1 MGRDELLGL
10 LEEFVLRIR
19 ATGDPSPA
27 WSPGVI
33 AMADSL
39 AESLDEEE
47 RLDIPARH
55 LLGWLKWYQAEAVPS
70 GQRQALVDEAWD
82 LLSAASIAF
91 GLVDFPEP
99 LLPALADQASL
110 RLPAMLN
117 HAMLGPDTQLLSDL
131 VDQWIHVVNA
141 TPRGHPHRARRLA
154 ITCGALV
161 SRSQR
166 TDAPAD
172 LDQALAVGAAAVQLG
187 ADEKDLSMYLS
198 NLGAALK
205 LRYERTHDAADLDEA
220 IAVARRAVAVAAGDS
235 KVAVAATNLS
245 GVLSLRFT
253 RESRPEDAA
262 EAARAARQA
271 VAAADPR
278 DPSLAAILHNLAR
291 ALYASFELTRSPAD
305 LDEALGAARRAVLA
319 GEGHADAAMYLSNL
333 ADVLRGRFE
342 LTESEADLDEAI
354 MVSRRLVDIRPVEH
368 DSRVHDHLR
377 LAAFLSARFART
389 GDPADIDDLVAVNRQ
404 AVHAVPGSVP
414 LLTSLSTALRFRHE
428 ASGKAADLIEAI
440 DLARRAVAISAVGD
454 RAHLSALLQLDRAL
468 WAGFQLSRASRDLDE
483 VIVVRRSITE
493 ATAADSADLSERL
506 SQLAQALF
514 NRFHDRETPA
524 DLDDAISVLR
534 RALAAAATD
543 AERMSCQSDLSCALQ
558 SRFEYVGGA
567 RSDLDEAADIARRFT
582 VTAQPEPAPGLLISM
597 AIVLDAR
604 ARRVG
609 TVDDLDAA
617 ITLVQRAAA
626 ATASEPRPR
635 ANRPRGHLQLRAT
648 EIWTAPEDDDEPG
661 QTEVRRLLGAYL
673 TRRFEW
679 NYVQADVDAIVA
691 SRRETA
697 ATTCADGTEHARNL
711 ASLSYALKLQYH
723 RTGNR
728 ADLDEAVTTCRQ
740 ALALDPE
747 NAVCLTS
754 LSDTLKHRFL
764 ADRNDA
770 DLEEAIELG
779 RRATQIA
786 SGGDGHRAQA
796 FGNLCQ
802 VLETRF
808 ELHPYTT
815 DIDEA
820 VDAARQALQA
830 AATDFSR
837 PNWLLVLGEV
847 LLTRITHRR
856 GSDADGEAS
865 REEDRAEA
873 LRVLSE
879 LVRSPAAAPRLR
891 VHGAKVGAHLAA
903 ATPATPGPKDLALAS
918 DLLETAVQ
926 LLPEVAPRRMRRAE
940 QQGAIESARGLAD
953 DAAAMSLAEPTRPPA
968 ERARRAL
975 SLLEAGRAVLLGQL
989 LDTRGDLTGL
999 QETHPRL
1006 AARFT
1011 ALRDVLDRDADPA
1024 LPGDG
1029 DRIGAAA
1036 ELAATLREI
1045 RCLDGFATFALPP
1058 TAAELLSVADRGPVV
1073 SFNVAYR
1080 GDALLLTREGVTS
1093 LHLPAVTAST
1103 VIDQVNAFHVAL
1115 REAQDPAADR
1125 VAAQN
1130 TIITVLKWL
1139 WDNITGPVLDKLGY
1153 HGPPADGTPW
1163 PRLWWAPGGFLSLL
1177 PLHAAGH
1184 HDDPMSGHTVMDRVV
1199 SSYTPTIRALRHARL
1214 RQTAVGTS
1222 ANTSLIVA
1230 MPTTPGLPDLRNVP
1244 YETELLADILPVPL
1258 VLTEPDRDRVLTD
1271 LPGRAVA
1278 HFACHGSYDID
1289 DPTASRLLLHDHEQ
1303 NPLTVAD
1310 LNAVNLDGAQLAYL
1324 SACHTALNPAE
1335 RLLGEG
1341 MHLAGGLQAAGF
1353 PQVVGTLWEVDDEV
1367 AVEITDDFY
1376 TGLRD
1381 TRTGKL
1387 DLGRAARSLH
1397 RAVRSQRDNYPGTP
1411 SLWASHLHFGA

>member
-10 LEEFVLRIR
+10 LGEFVQRIR

-39 AESLDEEE
+39 ARSLDEEE
-47 RLDIPARH
+47 HPDIPARH
-55 LLGWLKWYQAEAVPS
+55 VLGWLKWYQAEAAPH
-70 GQRQALVDEAWD
+70 GRRQALVDEALD
-82 LLSAASIAF
+82 LLAAASIAI
-91 GLVDFPEP
+91 GWVDFPEL
-99 LLPALADQASL
+99 LLPTVADEAAL

-117 HAMLGPDTQLLSDL
+117 HAMLGPDTRLLSDL

-141 TPRGHPHRARRLA
+141 TPQGHPERAQRLA
-154 ITCGALV
+154 IVCGVLAT
-161 SRSQR
+161 RSQR
-166 TDAPAD
+166 TDALAD
-172 LDQALAVGAAAVQLG
+172 LDQALAAGRGAVQLG
-187 ADEKDLSMYLS
+187 ADDQDLGMYLS

-220 IAVARRAVAVAAGDS
+220 IAVARQAVAVAAGHS
-235 KVAVAATNLS
+235 GVAAAATNLS
-245 GVLSLRFT
+245 GVLSLRFR

-262 EAARAARQA
+262 EAARASRQA
-271 VAAADPR
+271 VAAADPH
-278 DPSLAAILHNLAR
+278 DPRLAAILHNLAR
-291 ALYASFELTRSPAD
+291 SLHDSFELTRSPED
-305 LDEALGAARRAVLA
+305 LDEALGVARQAVLA
-319 GEGHADAAMYLSNL
+319 GEGQADEAMCLSNL
-333 ADVLRGRFE
+333 ADVLRDTFE
-342 LTESEADLDEAI
+342 LTASEADLDEAI
-354 MVSRRLVDIRPVEH
+354 VVSRRLVDIRPAEH
-368 DSRVHDHLR
+368 DSRVHDFLR
-377 LAAFLSARFART
+377 LAEFLSARFART
-389 GDPADIDDLVAVNRQ
+389 GDTADIDDVVALNRQ
-404 AVHAVPGSVP
+404 AVHAVPGSAP
-414 LLTSLSTALRFRHE
+414 LLTSLSTALRVRHE
-428 ASGKAADLIEAI
+428 ASGTTADLIEATA
-440 DLARRAVAISAVGD
+440 LARRAVAISAVAD
-454 RAHLSALLQLDRAL
+454 QAHLSALLQLDHAL
-468 WAGFQLSRASRDLDE
+468 WAGFQLSGASEDLDE
-483 VIVVRRSITE
+483 VIVIRRSITE

-506 SQLAQALF
+506 SRLAQALF
-514 NRFHDRETPA
+514 HRFQVRGTPA

-534 RALAAAATD
+534 DALAAAATD

-558 SRFEYVGGA
+558 RRYDHSSA
-567 RSDLDEAADIARRFT
+567 RSDLDEASDIARTFT
-582 VTAQPEPAPGLLISM
+582 AVAQPEPAPGLLISM
-597 AIVLDAR
+597 AVVLDAR

-609 TVDDLDAA
+609 SLDDLDAA
-617 ITLVQRAAA
+617 IALVRRAAA
-626 ATASEPRPR
+626 ATTSESRPR
-635 ANRPRGHLQLRAT
+635 ASRPRGSFQLRAT
-648 EIWTAPEDDDEPG
+648 DIWTDPWDDDEPG
-661 QTEVRRLLGAYL
+661 RTEVRRLLGAYL

-679 NYVQADVDAIVA
+679 TYVQADVDAIVA
-691 SRRETA
+691 SRREAA
-697 ATTCADGTEHARNL
+697 ATTSADGTEHARKL
-711 ASLSYALKLQYH
+711 ASLSYALQLRYH

-747 NAVCLTS
+747 NAVYLGY
-754 LSDTLKHRFL
+754 LSSAMQDRFL
-764 ADRNDA
+764 ADRNEA

-786 SGGDGHRAQA
+786 SDSDRRAEA

-808 ELHPYTT
+808 KLHPYTT

-830 AATDFSR
+830 DDDALSR
-837 PNWLLVLGEV
+837 PKWLLVLGEV
-847 LLTRITHRR
+847 LVTRITHRR
-856 GSDADGEAS
+856 GSDADGETG

-891 VHGAKVGAHLAA
+891 VHGAKAGAWLAA
-903 ATPATPGPKDLALAS
+903 AAPATPGPEDLALAS
-918 DLLETAVQ
+918 DLLETAVH

-940 QQGAIESARGLAD
+940 QQGAIESATGLAD
-953 DAAAMSLAEPTRPPA
+953 DAAALSLAEPTRPPS

-999 QETHPRL
+999 QEAHPQL

-1011 ALRDVLDRDADPA
+1011 ALIDVLDRDADPA
-1024 LPGDG
+1024 LPGDS
-1029 DRIGAAA
+1029 DRIGAAT

-1045 RCLDGFATFALPP
+1045 RCLDGFATFSLPP
-1058 TAAELLSVADRGPVV
+1058 TADELLAVADQGPIV

-1080 GDALLLTREGVTS
+1080 ADALLLTREGITS

-1115 REAQDPAADR
+1115 REAQDPAGDR
-1125 VAAQN
+1125 VAAQY
-1130 TIITVLKWL
+1130 TITTVLKWL
-1139 WDNITGPVLDKLGY
+1139 WDNITGPVLDALGH

-1184 HDDPMSGHTVMDRVV
+1184 HDDPTSGRTVMDRVV
-1199 SSYTPTIRALRHARL
+1199 SSYTPTIRTLRHARR
-1214 RQTAVGTS
+1214 RQTAAGTC
-1222 ANTSLIVA
+1222 AHTSLIVA

-1244 YETELLADILPVPL
+1244 DETELLADILPAPL
-1258 VLTEPDRDRVLTD
+1258 VLTEPDRDRVLAD

-1289 DPTASRLLLHDHEQ
+1289 DPAASRLLLHDHEQ

-1310 LNAVNLDGAQLAYL
+1310 LNAINLDGAQLAYL

-1353 PQVVGTLWEVDDEV
+1353 PQVVGTLWEVDDEI

>member
-10 LEEFVLRIR
+10 LGEFVQRIR

-47 RLDIPARH
+47 RLDISARH
-55 LLGWLKWYQAEAVPS
+55 VLGWLKWYQAEAVPY
-70 GQRQALVDEAWD
+70 GRRQALVDEALD
-82 LLSAASIAF
+82 LLAAASIAI

-99 LLPALADQASL
+99 LLPALADQAAL

-117 HAMLGPDTQLLSDL
+117 HAVLGPDTRLLSDL
-131 VDQWIHVVNA
+131 VDQWIQVVNA
-141 TPRGHPHRARRLA
+141 TPQGHPERAQRLA
-154 ITCGALV
+154 IACGALV

-172 LDQALAVGAAAVQLG
+172 LDQALAAGRGAVQLG
-187 ADEKDLSMYLS
+187 ADDQALGMYLS
-198 NLGAALK
+198 NLVAALK

-220 IAVARRAVAVAAGDS
+220 IAVARRAVAVAAGHS
-235 KVAVAATNLS
+235 GVAAAATNLS
-245 GVLSLRFT
+245 GVLSLRFK

-271 VAAADPR
+271 VAAADPH

-291 ALYASFELTRSPAD
+291 ALHDSFELTCSPAD
-305 LDEALGAARRAVLA
+305 LDEALGAARQAVLA
-319 GEGHADAAMYLSNL
+319 GEGQADEAMYLSNL

-342 LTESEADLDEAI
+342 LTASEADLDEAI
-354 MVSRRLVDIRPVEH
+354 VVSRRLVDIRPVEH
-368 DSRVHDHLR
+368 DSRVHDFLR

-389 GDPADIDDLVAVNRQ
+389 GDTADIDDLVAVNQQ
-404 AVHAVPGSVP
+404 AVHAVPDSAP
-414 LLTSLSTALRFRHE
+414 LLTSLSTALQFRYE
-428 ASGKAADLIEAI
+428 ETGATVDLIEATA
-440 DLARRAVAISAVGD
+440 LARRAVAISAVRD
-454 RAHLSALLQLDRAL
+454 RNHLSALLQLDRAL
-468 WAGFQLSRASRDLDE
+468 WAGFQLSGASGDLDE
-483 VIVVRRSITE
+483 VIVIRRSITE

-506 SQLAQALF
+506 SRLAQALF
-514 NRFHDRETPA
+514 NRFHDRGTPA

-534 RALAAAATD
+534 SALAAAATD

-558 SRFEYVGGA
+558 RRFEYAGA
-567 RSDLDEAADIARRFT
+567 RSDLDEAADIARSFT
-582 VTAQPEPAPGLLISM
+582 VAAQPEPAPGLLISM

-604 ARRVG
+604 ARRAG
-609 TVDDLDAA
+609 TLDDLDAA

-635 ANRPRGHLQLRAT
+635 ANRPRGHLQLRAA
-648 EIWTAPEDDDEPG
+648 EIWTAPGDDDEPG

-691 SRRETA
+691 SRREAA

-728 ADLDEAVTTCRQ
+728 ADLDEAVTACRQ

-747 NAVCLTS
+747 NAAYLTS
-754 LSDTLKHRFL
+754 LSDSMRHRFL
-764 ADRNDA
+764 ADRNEA

-786 SGGDGHRAQA
+786 SDGDGHRAQA

-830 AATDFSR
+830 AADDFSR
-837 PNWLLVLGEV
+837 PNWLLVLGEA
-847 LLTRITHRR
+847 LLTRITHRP
-856 GSDADGEAS
+856 GSDADGETG

-891 VHGAKVGAHLAA
+891 VHGAKVGAWVAVAA
-903 ATPATPGPKDLALAS
+903 PATPGPKDLALAS
-918 DLLETAVQ
+918 DLLETAVH

-940 QQGAIESARGLAD
+940 QQGAIESATGLAD
-953 DAAAMSLAEPTRPPA
+953 DAAALSLAEPTRPPA

-999 QETHPRL
+999 QEAHPQL

-1011 ALRDVLDRDADPA
+1011 ALRDVLDQDADPA

-1029 DRIGAAA
+1029 NRIGAAT

-1045 RCLDGFATFALPP
+1045 RGLDGFATFALPP
-1058 TAAELLSVADRGPVV
+1058 TADELLAVADQGPVV

-1080 GDALLLTREGVTS
+1080 ADALLLTREGITS

-1115 REAQDPAADR
+1115 REAQDPAGDR
-1125 VAAQN
+1125 VAAQY
-1130 TIITVLKWL
+1130 TITTVLKWL
-1139 WDNITGPVLDKLGY
+1139 WDNITGPVLDVLGY

-1184 HDDPMSGHTVMDRVV
+1184 HDDPTSGRTVMDRVV
-1199 SSYTPTIRALRHARL
+1199 SSYTPTIRTLRHARR
-1214 RQTAVGTS
+1214 RQTAAGTS

-1230 MPTTPGLPDLRNVP
+1230 MPATPGLPDLRNVP
-1244 YETELLADILPVPL
+1244 DETELLADILPAPL
-1258 VLTEPDRDRVLTD
+1258 VLTEPDRDRVLAD

-1289 DPTASRLLLHDHEQ
+1289 DPAASRLLLHDHEQ

-1310 LNAVNLDGAQLAYL
+1310 LNAINLDGAQLAYL

-1353 PQVVGTLWEVDDEV
+1353 PQVVGTLWEVDDEI

-1376 TGLRD
+1376 TGFRD
-1381 TRTGKL
+1381 TLTGKL

-1397 RAVRSQRDNYPGTP
+1397 QAVRSQRDNYPGTP